1 MKAKLPIAIILLLM
15 VSLSSH
21 AQSAYNQLFNQD
33 VYYSQFIPVEVKPI
47 DGIEKI
53 SMTIKDQQSKT
64 TVYVKTYDQ
73 KLRILT
79 NEKSNKKGVLVPLY
93 KYSYS
98 DTSKNAAEINVY
110 KKSGELKYSII
121 YTRTKTGKLKEYKK
135 IGSNNEILEK
145 STWQYDEKDRLLQSI
160 KYEKGGVDVKN
171 TWTYEYEPDGVKIIK
186 VTLADANN
194 KISHVWT
201 YDCDE
206 EGTELVKE
214 KDHTQICNW
223 KKVDSTYYITVY
235 QTFDEKGKIRKYVS
249 KFAVADSSIM
259 ESITYDEN
267 DIMLYRTTYDGDFSK
282 YLCYE
287 TFKKGKM
294 KHKSVRTYN
303 GDLLLTNESYSEK
316 GLNSKQ
322 ENVYND
328 SNMLISQKKTDK
340 NGKVYSSIKVEYG
353 YR

>member
-1 MKAKLPIAIILLLM
+1 MKAKLPIAIILLLI
-15 VSLSSH
+15 VSLSTH
-21 AQSAYNQLFNQD
+21 AQSTYNQLFNEN

-53 SMTIKDQQSKT
+53 SMTITDLNDKT
-64 TVYVKTYDQ
+64 TLYVKTYDQ
-73 KLRILT
+73 KLRIIA
-79 NEKSNKKGVLVPLY
+79 NEKSNKKGELVPLY
-93 KYSYS
+93 KYSYA

-110 KKSGELKYSII
+110 TKSGELDYCLI
-121 YTRTKTGKLKEYKK
+121 YNRTKTGKLQEYRK
-135 IGSNNEILEK
+135 IDSNNEILEK

-160 KYEKGGVDVKN
+160 KYEKGGVDIKN
-171 TWTYEYEPDGVKIIK
+171 TWIYEYEPDGTKIIK
-186 VTLADANN
+186 VTLTDSNN

-201 YDCDE
+201 YDCNE

-259 ESITYDEN
+259 ESITYDEK
-267 DIMLYRTTYDGDFSK
+267 DIMLFRTTYDGDFSK

-287 TFKKGKM
+287 SFKKGKL
-294 KHKSVRTYN
+294 KYKSVRTYN
-303 GDLLLTNESYSEK
+303 GDLLLTSESYSQK

-328 SNMLISQKKTDK
+328 SNLLISQKKTNK
-340 NGKVYSSIKVEYG
+340 NGKIYSTVKVEYG